1 MLRKKRKKQRKKIK
15 NKMEKVNKVIIL
27 GSGGLKIGQ
36 AGEFDYSGSQAI
48 KAMAE
53 EGIKTVLVNPNIATI
68 QTSEGM
74 ADKIYFLPVTSFF
87 VEKVIEKEKPDGI
100 LLAFGGQTALNC
112 GVELKKKGILKKH
125 NVKVLGTSVQAIE
138 ETEDRDLFV
147 KKLNEI
153 GAKSPRSIATVTL
166 DEAIDAGKKIGY
178 PVMVRVAF
186 ALGGRGSGLCRDEK
200 ELIKRCKEG
209 FSAAP
214 QILVEEW
221 LGGWKEVEYEV
232 VRDAYDNCIT
242 VCNMENFDPLGIHT
256 GESIVVA
263 PSQTLT
269 NSEYHKLREVSIN
282 VIKHIGIVGEC
293 NIQFALDPYTEDYR
307 IIEVNARLSR
317 SSALASKATGYP
329 LAFIAAKLSLGY
341 SLTELENK
349 ITKKTMACFEPA
361 LDYCVVKMPR
371 WDLKK
376 FKEVDKRIGSEMKS
390 VGEVMSIGRK
400 FEEAL
405 QKALRMIST
414 GMNGLTMNDI
424 SFESI
429 DEELKYPTDRRVFA
443 VAEAMKKG
451 MTVDEIYDKSKIDK
465 WFLYKLKNIVDCEKE
480 LYEADGGLNKGLML
494 RAKQLGFSDHQLGLI
509 LDTPEKDVRDMR
521 KKLEV
526 FPCIKQIDTLGAE
539 YPAMTNYLY
548 FTYNA
553 NSSDVTSSENSV
565 IVLGS
570 GSYRIG
576 SSVEFDWCCVN
587 AVLSSKKKGYNTIM
601 LNYNPETVSTD
612 YDVCDR
618 LYFDEISFERVMD
631 IYDFEST
638 EGVILSMGGQIPNN
652 IAMDLHEADVK
663 VLGTSPEDI
672 DRAEN
677 RYKFSSL
684 LDELE
689 IDQPEWK
696 ELSNMDDAKK
706 FANKVGYPVLIRP
719 SYVLS
724 GAAMNV
730 VWDDDSLEK
739 YLAEAAEVNPAHP
752 VVITKFIE
760 NSKEIEIDAV
770 AKKGEI
776 IIYAMSEH
784 VENAGVH
791 SGDATMMLPAQR
803 LYIETI
809 RRVKRIAKKIAKGLK
824 ISGPFN
830 IQFLAYKNKV
840 RVIECNLRA
849 SRSFPFCSK
858 IFKRNMIDIATRV
871 ILGEDVP
878 KVEKSVFDLDYVGVK
893 AAQFSFPR
901 LKGADPILGVE
912 MSSTGEVACIGRD
925 LEDAFLKAL
934 LSVGQKIPDKNVLL
948 STGPV
953 EKKAQFLESAAK
965 LKEMG
970 YKLFASRGT
979 ADFLK
984 ANGINS
990 EGLYMPL
997 DKKTPNIMDY
1007 LKDRKFDLV
1016 VNIPKSNLK
1025 TELKNGYLIRRTSVD
1040 FEIPL
1045 ITDIK
1050 VAIQYVNAL
1059 EYYKENGLEIKSWE
1073 EY

>member
-1 MLRKKRKKQRKKIK
+1 
-15 NKMEKVNKVIIL
+15 
-27 GSGGLKIGQ
+27 
-36 AGEFDYSGSQAI
+36 
-48 KAMAE
+48 
-53 EGIKTVLVNPNIATI
+53 
-68 QTSEGM
+68 
-74 ADKIYFLPVTSFF
+74 
-87 VEKVIEKEKPDGI
+87 
-100 LLAFGGQTALNC
+100 
-112 GVELKKKGILKKH
+112 
-125 NVKVLGTSVQAIE
+125 
-138 ETEDRDLFV
+138 
-147 KKLNEI
+147 
-153 GAKSPRSIATVTL
+153 
-166 DEAIDAGKKIGY
+166 
-178 PVMVRVAF
+178 
-186 ALGGRGSGLCRDEK
+186 
-200 ELIKRCKEG
+200 
-209 FSAAP
+209 
-214 QILVEEW
+214 
-221 LGGWKEVEYEV
+221 
-232 VRDAYDNCIT
+232 
-242 VCNMENFDPLGIHT
+242 
-256 GESIVVA
+256 
-263 PSQTLT
+263 
-269 NSEYHKLREVSIN
+269 
-282 VIKHIGIVGEC
+282 
-293 NIQFALDPYTEDYR
+293 
-307 IIEVNARLSR
+307 
-317 SSALASKATGYP
+317 
-329 LAFIAAKLSLGY
+329 
-341 SLTELENK
+341 
-349 ITKKTMACFEPA
+349 
-361 LDYCVVKMPR
+361 
-371 WDLKK
+371 
-376 FKEVDKRIGSEMKS
+376 
-390 VGEVMSIGRK
+390 
-400 FEEAL
+400 
-405 QKALRMIST
+405 
-414 GMNGLTMNDI
+414 
-424 SFESI
+424 
-429 DEELKYPTDRRVFA
+429 
-443 VAEAMKKG
+443 
-451 MTVDEIYDKSKIDK
+451 
-465 WFLYKLKNIVDCEKE
+465 
-480 LYEADGGLNKGLML
+480 
-494 RAKQLGFSDHQLGLI
+494 
-509 LDTPEKDVRDMR
+509 
-521 KKLEV
+521 
-526 FPCIKQIDTLGAE
+526 
-539 YPAMTNYLY
+539 
-548 FTYNA
+548 
-553 NSSDVTSSENSV
+553 
-565 IVLGS
+565 
-570 GSYRIG
+570 
-576 SSVEFDWCCVN
+576 VEFDWCCVN